1 MGKAGRRKKQRQK
14 ERRAA
19 ARNHMTVQE
28 YRASKGTDRDR

>member
-19 ARNHMTVQE
+19 ARQHQTVEQ
-28 YRASKGTDRDR
+28 YRATKGTDRDR